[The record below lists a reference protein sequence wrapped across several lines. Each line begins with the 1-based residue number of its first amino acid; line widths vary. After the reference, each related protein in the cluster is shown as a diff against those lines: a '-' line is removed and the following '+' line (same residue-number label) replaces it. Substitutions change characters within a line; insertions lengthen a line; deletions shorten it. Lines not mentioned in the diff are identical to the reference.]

1 MSLHRWAVSLPC
13 PLTRA
18 MRAMR
23 ASELTAQ
30 RYPLTSLGP
39 GLAVN
44 AVMTESRK
52 VS

>member
-1 MSLHRWAVSLPC
+1 MSLQRWAVRLPC
-13 PLTRA
+13 PLT
-18 MRAMR
+18 RAMR